1 MELQAKKTEL
11 AFVKSEL
18 VEAAKSIETL
28 TRENEQMA
36 NACLGNNHADTLL
49 KIVKQER
56 EDLQKKLQHA
66 RDRLEDMEMLKK
78 ERTQLIA

>member
-1 MELQAKKTEL
+1 
-11 AFVKSEL
+11 
-18 VEAAKSIETL
+18 
-28 TRENEQMA
+28 MA

-66 RDRLEDMEMLKK
+66 RDRLEDMELLKK
-78 ERTQLIA
+78 ERTQLIAQKD